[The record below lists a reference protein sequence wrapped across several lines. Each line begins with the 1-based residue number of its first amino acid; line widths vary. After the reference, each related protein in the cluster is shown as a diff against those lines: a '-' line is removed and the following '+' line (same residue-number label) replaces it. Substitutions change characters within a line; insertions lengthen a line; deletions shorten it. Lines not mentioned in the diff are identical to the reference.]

1 MDKYITIALP
11 KGRIADE
18 VLAMA
23 GRIFNDDFS
32 FLDRK
37 LILQKGDFRFL
48 LVRNQDVPSYVLH
61 QAADLG
67 VVGLDVLEENR
78 LDIIRLLDLQIGKC
92 KVVLGSKNDEILD
105 FNKPQIKIATKMPN
119 ITRDFFSKKAVATEI
134 IKLYGS
140 IELAPLVGLA
150 DAIVDIVETGS
161 TMKQH
166 NLKVDEV
173 IMESSAYLIAN
184 QNSFYAKKTQI
195 LDLYKK
201 FEGVMGESNLFGGG

>member
-18 VLAMA
+18 ILAMA

-92 KVVLGSKNDEILD
+92 KVVLGSKNDEVLD

-150 DAIVDIVETGS
+150 DAIVDIVETGN

-166 NLKVDEV
+166 NLKIDEV

-195 LDLYKK
+195 LDLYNK
-201 FEGVMGESNLFGGG
+201 FESMKQMPSLFK